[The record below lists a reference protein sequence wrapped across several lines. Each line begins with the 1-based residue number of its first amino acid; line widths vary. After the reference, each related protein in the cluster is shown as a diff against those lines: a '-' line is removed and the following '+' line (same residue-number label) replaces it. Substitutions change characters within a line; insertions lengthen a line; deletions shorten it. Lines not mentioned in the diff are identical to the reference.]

1 MSVKA
6 ESIIDNF
13 ISAIKESKEKTSPY
27 DSPAEVL
34 RVDGDTVWVH
44 IAGGVDETPIRKTV
58 NCKKGDTV
66 QIRVSGGDAWVVGN
80 ATSPPTDDTKA
91 YEAINVAETADYNA
105 ERAKQSADQ
114 AEYEAQ
120 RAYQYADEAKT
131 SAENAT
137 YYANSAL
144 TELGIVQ
151 DVVGTLNWISEHGTY
166 KASTDTEVVGG
177 KYYFTRSGTSPNYT
191 YTVVP
196 NPTGNPSSQHY
207 YELDS
212 IDQAVSNYVSS
223 HLALTN
229 DGLWVLNDSNS
240 YKILLSSTGMKV
252 YDASGALVAT
262 FGESISFSSN
272 RIQYI
277 GNNNCYVA
285 FNPANGGTLTIGG
298 ATIQI
303 GNQTLDQVLGQKAN
317 ASDIP
322 TNVSDLN
329 NDSGFLTDVDVSVT
343 QTSTGA
349 DITIAGDTVSI
360 SNGTAGQRGG
370 KILKVT
376 TAPTAYTTQQGG
388 FTPSYRMSV
397 STIKTQS
404 GSSDVIVG
412 DVLYYDTYQYPIGYV
427 TSSYAY
433 TGARVNIKGE
443 QGIQGIQG
451 PQGEQGI
458 QGIQGQ
464 QGEQGIQGEKGD
476 DGTSV
481 SVSQIR
487 YAVSTTESQPADSS
501 FTYTSV
507 PTVAEGSWLW
517 TRVTFSDNTKTYT
530 KSKQGKSGT
539 NGTSYYTYVRYSV
552 NSNGNPMVTT
562 PTSET
567 KYIGVYTGTSSSVP
581 SYSSFTWSKYVGEKG
596 EQGEKGD
603 TGDKGDKGDQGD
615 AGPEAVVTVY
625 PTAINWSTP
634 SATLAVALRV
644 NGTIK
649 TPSTYKWTKGT
660 SATSLGT
667 NSTLTVT
674 DLDAVYN
681 CTVTWT

>member
-1 MSVKA
+1 MSVRT
-6 ESIIDNF
+6 ESIIENF
-13 ISAIKESKEKTSPY
+13 IGAIKESKEKTTAY

-58 NCKKGDTV
+58 NCGKGDMV

-80 ATSPPTDDTKA
+80 ATSPPTDDAKA
-91 YEAINVAETADYNA
+91 YEAIDVAQQADYNA
-105 ERAKQSADQ
+105 ERAKISADQ

-177 KYYFTRSGTSPNYT
+177 KYYFTRTGSGTTQNPYV

-196 NPTGNPSSQHY
+196 NPTGNPTTNHY

-212 IDQAVSNYVSS
+212 IDEAVSNYVSS
-223 HLALTN
+223 HLALTD
-229 DGLWVLNDSNS
+229 DGLWVLNDNNS

-252 YDASGALVAT
+252 YDASGSLVAT
-262 FGESISFSSN
+262 FGESITFSSN

-285 FNPANGGTLTIGG
+285 FNPENGGSLTIGG

-303 GNQTLDQVLGQKAN
+303 GNQTLDQVLGQKAD
-317 ASDIP
+317 ADDIP

-360 SNGTAGQRGG
+360 ANGT
-370 KILKVT
+370 
-376 TAPTAYTTQQGG
+376 
-388 FTPSYRMSV
+388 
-397 STIKTQS
+397 
-404 GSSDVIVG
+404 
-412 DVLYYDTYQYPIGYV
+412 
-427 TSSYAY
+427 
-433 TGARVNIKGE
+433 
-443 QGIQGIQG
+443 
-451 PQGEQGI
+451 
-458 QGIQGQ
+458 
-464 QGEQGIQGEKGD
+464 
-476 DGTSV
+476 
-481 SVSQIR
+481 
-487 YAVSTTESQPADSS
+487 
-501 FTYTSV
+501 
-507 PTVAEGSWLW
+507 
-517 TRVTFSDNTKTYT
+517 
-530 KSKQGKSGT
+530 
-539 NGTSYYTYVRYSV
+539 
-552 NSNGNPMVTT
+552 
-562 PTSET
+562 
-567 KYIGVYTGTSSSVP
+567 
-581 SYSSFTWSKYVGEKG
+581 
-596 EQGEKGD
+596 
-603 TGDKGDKGDQGD
+603 
-615 AGPEAVVTVY
+615 AGPEAVVAVY
-625 PTAINWSTP
+625 PSSVNWTAGT
-634 SATLAVALRV
+634 AVLAVTLRV
-644 NGTIK
+644 NGVIK

-660 SATSLGT
+660 STTSLGT
-667 NSTLTVT
+667 GSTYTAT

>member
-1 MSVKA
+1 MSVRS
-6 ESIIDNF
+6 ESIIENF
-13 ISAIKESKEKTSPY
+13 IGAIKESKEKTSPY

-34 RVDGDTVWVH
+34 RVEGDTVWVH
-44 IAGGVDETPIRKTV
+44 IAGGVDETPVRRTV
-58 NCKKGDTV
+58 NCAKGDIV
-66 QIRVSGGDAWVVGN
+66 QIRVGGGDAWVVGN
-80 ATSPPTDDTKA
+80 ATSPPTDDAKA
-91 YEAINVAETADYNA
+91 YEAIDVAQQADYNA
-105 ERAKQSADQ
+105 ERARQSADQ
-114 AEYEAQ
+114 AEFEAQ
-120 RAYQYADEAKT
+120 RAYTYAESVHDLAEEASEQAGIATTNAQEAVRQAGIASTNANEAKASADQAQASADIADGKAEEAKTSASEAKASATQAQTDASEAKTSATEAKTSAQEAKTEAQQAKT
-131 SAENAT
+131 SAENAN

-144 TELGIVQ
+144 TELGVVQ

-166 KASTDTEVVGG
+166 KATTDTEVVGG

-196 NPTGNPSSQHY
+196 NPTGNPSSQQY

-229 DGLWVLNDSNS
+229 DGLWVLNDNNS

-252 YDASGALVAT
+252 YDASGSLVAT
-262 FGESISFSSN
+262 FGESITFSSN

-285 FNPANGGTLTIGG
+285 FNPANGGSLTIGG

-303 GNQTLDQVLGQKAN
+303 GNQTLDQVLGQKADTD
-317 ASDIP
+317 DIP

-360 SNGTAGQRGG
+360 ANGTAGQRGG

-476 DGTSV
+476 
-481 SVSQIR
+481 
-487 YAVSTTESQPADSS
+487 
-501 FTYTSV
+501 
-507 PTVAEGSWLW
+507 
-517 TRVTFSDNTKTYT
+517 
-530 KSKQGKSGT
+530 
-539 NGTSYYTYVRYSV
+539 
-552 NSNGNPMVTT
+552 
-562 PTSET
+562 
-567 KYIGVYTGTSSSVP
+567 
-581 SYSSFTWSKYVGEKG
+581 
-596 EQGEKGD
+596 
-603 TGDKGDKGDQGD
+603 TGDKGDKGDTGD
-615 AGPEAVVTVY
+615 TGPEAVVTVY
-625 PTAINWSTP
+625 PSSVNWTAGT
-634 SATLAVALRV
+634 AVLAVTLRV
-644 NGTIK
+644 DGTIK

-660 SATSLGT
+660 STTSLGT
-667 NSTLTVT
+667 SSTYTAT